1 MRYGEDKRFTNLNIQ
16 IMEKKFRI
24 VGITDGWIAKR
35 DTQFNG
41 KTEII
46 VAGNLTLK
54 EAQRRLLSMFNGYYE
69 LNCSN
74 WGMAVIARRYR
85 AEGACKTRDD
95 GTRSFI
101 YDSRYFSIEEE

>member
-1 MRYGEDKRFTNLNIQ
+1 
-16 IMEKKFRI
+16 MEQKFKI
-24 VGITDGWIAKR
+24 VGRTNGWIAKR

-41 KTEII
+41 KTQII

-54 EAQRRLLSMFNGYYE
+54 EAQRKLLSMFNDCYE

-85 AEGACKTRDD
+85 AVGAFKTRGD
-95 GTRSFI
+95 GTRCFE
-101 YDSRYFSIEEE
+101 YDSRYFSIEEEE